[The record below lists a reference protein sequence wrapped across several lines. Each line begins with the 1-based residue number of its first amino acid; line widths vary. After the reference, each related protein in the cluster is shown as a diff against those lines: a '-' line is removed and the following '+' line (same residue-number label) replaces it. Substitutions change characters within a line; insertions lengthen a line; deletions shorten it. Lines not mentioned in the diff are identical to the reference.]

1 MTGFGTARE
10 QSGDRCVIIEVRTV
24 NNRYLKIST
33 RCPDHFAVFE
43 NQIEKVIRE
52 FVSRG
57 TVNVSIRSELLGLTG
72 AFRLHPDTIS
82 EYWRQLQE
90 IAHSL
95 KITDLTSGR
104 DLSQLALLP
113 GAVTDKSTDDISL
126 EEIWPTC
133 ELALRSA
140 MTQLQA
146 FRQREGQ
153 STADDLRS
161 SCAVIAGHIEQIV
174 AKSATIVS
182 DYRNR
187 MLDRVN
193 EMLKEFPVKVSETD
207 IIREVSLFADRC
219 DINEELSR
227 LRCHLQKFESF
238 LNDKESQGRKIDF
251 LSQEIFR
258 EINTIGSKAN
268 DVTISYSVV
277 EMKAALER
285 IRENVQNVE

>member
-1 MTGFGTARE
+1 MTGFGAARE
-10 QSGDRCVIIEVRTV
+10 QSGDRCIIVEVRTV

-33 RCPDHFAVFE
+33 RCPDYFAAFE
-43 NQIEKVIRE
+43 NQIDKVIRE
-52 FVSRG
+52 YVTRG
-57 TVNVSIRSELLGLTG
+57 TVNVTIRSELLGLTG
-72 AFRLHPDTIS
+72 AYRLHPETIS

-90 IAHSL
+90 IAHTL
-95 KITDLTSGR
+95 KITDLSSGR
-104 DLSQLALLP
+104 DLSQLAALP
-113 GAVTDKSTDDISL
+113 GAVTDQSTEDLEL

-133 ELALRSA
+133 ERALRSA

-146 FRQREGQ
+146 FRQREGK
-153 STADDLRS
+153 STAEDLRT
-161 SCAVIAGHIEQIV
+161 SCAMIAGHIDQI
-174 AKSATIVS
+174 AEKSSTIVV

-193 EMLKEFPVKVSETD
+193 EMLKEFPVKVTETD

-238 LNDKESQGRKIDF
+238 LNDKDSQGRKIDF

-268 DVTISYSVV
+268 DVTISYSVI